1 MNSHIRHNAIKKWI
15 DILFN
20 TFGPLCR
27 SVLPADL
34 RFAETMD
41 FRITPSTFLQF
52 DIAMACD
59 SLYGALYGVMLEYSV
74 DMGQTWHP
82 VVHQCAPP
90 NFQCSGYHLSSEYM
104 SDQHKNWTRV
114 TLYMPPGAV
123 LVDFSFDFIKNSCF
137 SLSRCKTNKYLLANI
152 GSQHQVSKSFVKM
165 C

>member
-1 MNSHIRHNAIKKWI
+1 M
-15 DILFN
+15 LFGN
-20 TFGPLCR
+20 FSSLCR
-27 SVLPADL
+27 SVSPADL

-123 LVDFSFDFIKNSCF
+123 LVDFSFDFIKIHVLVYQDARLININWQISAPNIRFQNLSSKCAEIYQGF
-137 SLSRCKTNKYLLANI
+137 FFASL
-152 GSQHQVSKSFVKM
+152 M
-165 C
+165 M

>member
-1 MNSHIRHNAIKKWI
+1 MYNIILKKWI
-15 DILFN
+15 
-20 TFGPLCR
+20 CC
-27 SVLPADL
+27 SVNLVICVTHLSPADL

-123 LVDFSFDFIKNSCF
+123 LVDFSFDNFI
-137 SLSRCKTNKYLLANI
+137 L
-152 GSQHQVSKSFVKM
+152 
-165 C
+165 

>member
-1 MNSHIRHNAIKKWI
+1 MILIPSYTSIHMYNIILKKM
-15 DILFN
+15 DMLFGN
-20 TFGPLCR
+20 FSSLCR
-27 SVLPADL
+27 SVSPADL

-123 LVDFSFDFIKNSCF
+123 LVDFSFGFIKNSCF
-137 SLSRCKTNKYLLANI
+137 SLSRCKTNKY
-152 GSQHQVSKSFVKM
+152 
-165 C
+165 

>member
-1 MNSHIRHNAIKKWI
+1 MNSHIRHNTIKKWI

-27 SVLPADL
+27 SVLSADL

-123 LVDFSFDFIKNSCF
+123 LVDFSFAFIKKFILQS
-137 SLSRCKTNKYLLANI
+137 I
-152 GSQHQVSKSFVKM
+152 KM
-165 C
+165 QDY